1 MPVTVRSTPMSRHG
15 LVAIIVA
22 LFVAFSGSGLYAQDN
37 NPSVIIETSLGTIT
51 IELDQANAPK
61 SVENFLAYVRS
72 GFYHGTVFHRVIR
85 GFMIQGGGM
94 TADLNRKTTQAPIEN
109 EATNGLKNVRGTIA
123 MARTAD
129 VNSATAQFFINIAD
143 NRSLDHRST
152 APQEFGYAVFGQVTD
167 GLDVV
172 DKIEAVETGTQGA
185 YRDVPNKTVFIES
198 VSVETP

>member
-1 MPVTVRSTPMSRHG
+1 MPVTVRSTPMSLHG

-22 LFVAFSGSGLYAQDN
+22 LFVAFSGSGLSAQDN

-61 SVENFLAYVRS
+61 SVENFLAYVSS
-72 GFYHGTVFHRVIR
+72 GFYDDTVFHRVIR

-94 TADLNRKTTQAPIEN
+94 TADLNRKATEAPIEN

-185 YRDVPNKTVFIES
+185 YRDVPNETVFIES